1 MVLAAKQQLDNSL
14 DAPLEESHT
23 FEKKTRKVW
32 KSKRA
37 SKKVLPESANVT
49 SSSNA
54 RGSGPPVVLRSH
66 QQDTPLS
73 STATSRVAS
82 PTADPDP
89 MEGDNMLREGCDGGE
104 SVASGVDL
112 EHPTPPSHTGQNPFW
127 SQEKLLPEA
136 MRKVEALALGL
147 YHKCLQG
154 LTSREDC
161 LITANY
167 LSGWSTY
174 MGTPEEK
181 AAMQHRQQQ

>member
-1 MVLAAKQQLDNSL
+1 M

-37 SKKVLPESANVT
+37 SKKVMPESANVNVA
-49 SSSNA
+49 SSANA

-66 QQDTPLS
+66 QHDTPLS

-89 MEGDNMLREGCDGGE
+89 MEVGNMLREGCDGGE
-104 SVASGVDL
+104 SVSSGVEL
-112 EHPTPPSHTGQNPFW
+112 EHPQPPNHTGQNPFW
-127 SQEKLLPEA
+127 SQERLLPEA
-136 MRKVEALALGL
+136 MRKVEALASGL
-147 YHKCLQG
+147 YHKCQRG
-154 LTSREDC
+154 LTTREEC

-167 LSGWSTY
+167 LSGWATY
-174 MGTPEEK
+174 MATPEEK
-181 AAMQHRQQQ
+181 AEMQHQQQQ